1 MSDVEEMIRRVDQRL
16 IERGAAKAGDR
27 IAIVFG
33 APVGEMGHTNS
44 VRLHQV
50 GGLH

>member
-1 MSDVEEMIRRVDQRL
+1 MIRRVDQRL